1 MYAIEIK
8 LELIQTK
15 LGLSSLW
22 TPSKV
27 AGYKINRQKSV
38 VLKYISN
45 EQSKKEIKKTISFI
59 IAFKTIK
66 YLGIHATKDEKS
78 CTLKTTKHH

>member
-22 TPSKV
+22 ISSKV

-38 VLKYISN
+38 VLKYISY
-45 EQSKKEIKKTISFI
+45 EQSKKEIKKTISFV

-66 YLGIHATKDEKS
+66 YLRINATKDEKS
-78 CTLKTTKHH
+78 CALKTTKHH

>member
-38 VLKYISN
+38 CLN
-45 EQSKKEIKKTISFI
+45 
-59 IAFKTIK
+59 
-66 YLGIHATKDEKS
+66 
-78 CTLKTTKHH
+78 TLAMNNPKRKLRRQFHL